1 MTRPHRTPEEMFPL
15 IEECLSGHLTQ
26 QAFCQERNLPISVFR
41 YWLRKYRSTSNE
53 PGSFLEIRPDSSAH
67 SERPL
72 LEVCY
77 PHGVRL
83 RIFTPLRPADL
94 DRLLGRS

>member
-1 MTRPHRTPEEMFPL
+1 MTRPPRTPEEMFPL
-15 IEECLSGHLTQ
+15 IDAYLSGRLTQ
-26 QAFCQERNLPISVFR
+26 QAFCLEQDLPISVFR

-53 PGSFLEIRPDSSAH
+53 PGSFLEITPDSSSH

-94 DRLLGRS
+94 DRLLGRA